1 MRKSFWTLPD
11 DMKELNESN
20 YLVENNKTIE
30 ELNILWNVDM
40 KFERKYAED
49 LYELGTNA
57 KSNKYT
63 FRVCEN
69 ESHEKCSSAAYSRLC
84 KFQKNRRVPLM

>member
-1 MRKSFWTLPD
+1 VEVKRILMYFQMRKNFWTVPD
-11 DMKELNESN
+11 DMKELNEST
-20 YLVENNKTIE
+20 YLVENNKTTE

-63 FRVCEN
+63 FR
-69 ESHEKCSSAAYSRLC
+69 
-84 KFQKNRRVPLM
+84 